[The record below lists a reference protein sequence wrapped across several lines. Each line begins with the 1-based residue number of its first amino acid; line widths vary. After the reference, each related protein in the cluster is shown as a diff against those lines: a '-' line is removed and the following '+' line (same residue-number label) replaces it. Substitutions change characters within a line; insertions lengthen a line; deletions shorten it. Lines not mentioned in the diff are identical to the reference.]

1 MNSKIRGR
9 IATSI
14 LIGGVLGIVAGIA
27 LALVVNHN
35 REREIPTINGRSA
48 VG

>member
-27 LALVVNHN
+27 LALVITTVNVKF
-35 REREIPTINGRSA
+35 PQSM
-48 VG
+48 VDQPS